1 MAKIFQTVVKRT
13 TVVQGGDIPP
23 GAAVMSDSVAFFA
36 ELSVSDSVG
45 GQQETTNF
53 DLDVNYTDS
62 NAGQAEAATFGFS
75 GYLDVNQGQ
84 GEQRDS
90 LMTRWVTT
98 TATGGSTAP
107 TNPTNAQGQ
116 ANGTVATCKAGGLAA
131 GTSILTCTIVAPFS
145 EISSGATRT
154 LVAYYNFAAGV
165 GDSITAQ
172 VSYRQVGQGSNTTLN
187 LPETGNFLT
196 TPATLSLTNIDPS
209 QNVVITYTHSATVPA
224 TGGSLTV
231 DATGIETSGVI

>member
-13 TVVQGGDIPP
+13 TVIQGGNVPP
-23 GAAVMSDSVAFFA
+23 GAAVMSDSIAFFA
-36 ELSVSDSVG
+36 ELSANDSVP
-45 GQQETTNF
+45 GQQETASF
-53 DLDVNYTDS
+53 DLTANYTDS
-62 NAGQAEAATFGFS
+62 NAGQAESVNFGFD
-75 GYLDVNQGQ
+75 GYLDANQGQ
-84 GEQRDS
+84 SEIRNS
-90 LMTRWVTT
+90 LLTRWVTV

-116 ANGTVATCKAGGLAA
+116 NNGTVATCKAGGLAA
-131 GTSILTCTIVAPFS
+131 GTSILTCTIAAPFS
-145 EISSGATRT
+145 EIASGSTRT
-154 LVAYYNFAAGV
+154 LVAYYSFAAGT

-172 VSYRQVGQGSNTTLN
+172 VSYRQAGQGANTTLN
-187 LPETGNFLT
+187 LPATGNFLT

-231 DATGIETSGVI
+231 DATGIQTSGVI